1 MALPTASMRE
11 YAFGLVKASF
21 HRPLHFLSALSQAI
35 PPYFERNTEPL
46 PSLPSEEGLTNSS
59 LITSFDLIMNVELG
73 FYRHEVPWFISEKVS
88 AVRLVIEKC

>member
-1 MALPTASMRE
+1 MINDKAVNSSCLSSFP
-11 YAFGLVKASF
+11 FGEVGRGFFQANF
-21 HRPLHFLSALSQAI
+21 HRLHHFLSALSQAI

-73 FYRHEVPWFISEKVS
+73 FLQARS
-88 AVRLVIEKC
+88 AVVYL